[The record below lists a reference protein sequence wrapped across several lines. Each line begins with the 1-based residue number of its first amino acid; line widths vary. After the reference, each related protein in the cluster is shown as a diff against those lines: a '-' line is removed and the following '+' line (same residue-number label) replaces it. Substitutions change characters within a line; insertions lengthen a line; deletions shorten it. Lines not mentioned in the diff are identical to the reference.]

1 LFGHDKKKPLEPFT
15 VKDFN
20 ITVTGLTCTKDANF
34 DLKGNPTRPTF
45 TLSSKKRTSPEIKY
59 TTISPLS
66 TPLAVPGCP
75 IKILL
80 INFFITLKILFMK
93 RVMKNKNMMIIAVI
107 AMLTL
112 GTATVVSATPLN
124 DEPVE
129 IKYLGSV
136 KNQPIFQLNLSTG
149 NEKAEYIV
157 TIKDEFGVELYSERI
172 KGGNV
177 TRKYRIDTD
186 EVSLSGISFEVLNKQ
201 TAETSVYKVNSTTR
215 TLQDVSIAKS

>member
-1 LFGHDKKKPLEPFT
+1 
-15 VKDFN
+15 
-20 ITVTGLTCTKDANF
+20 
-34 DLKGNPTRPTF
+34 
-45 TLSSKKRTSPEIKY
+45 
-59 TTISPLS
+59 
-66 TPLAVPGCP
+66 
-75 IKILL
+75 
-80 INFFITLKILFMK
+80 MK